1 MREKNVLRGHQWLVG
16 LCLTLLLSGIAFK
29 SWAQARQPGVLTQG
43 CAVHWQAASVLSSNN
58 SLDGFTQTVSPGAGE
73 PGYLQIQH
81 WNWDGAVNWRI
92 PLSTDYTIRG
102 ATLTVAMS
110 KPGGAW
116 VYTSNQGL
124 VDFMTARPVFTSPKV
139 YVWGVAPEPVDNGDG
154 TWTFQLGDLAA
165 GTGIVF
171 AFRAPLDPDLG
182 MVGPYHASADLRG
195 TYDDGSP
202 VSCRGSSPASV
213 PVDAPWALLML
224 TGLAA
229 LGGAWR
235 LRRQR

>member
-139 YVWGVAPEPVDNGDG
+139 YVWGGLLSRLTMG
-154 TWTFQLGDLAA
+154 T
-165 GTGIVF
+165 
-171 AFRAPLDPDLG
+171 
-182 MVGPYHASADLRG
+182 
-195 TYDDGSP
+195 
-202 VSCRGSSPASV
+202 V
-213 PVDAPWALLML
+213 P
-224 TGLAA
+224 GLFSWVT
-229 LGGAWR
+229 WR
-235 LRRQR
+235 LVPALFLPFVRRWTPT